1 MNYYDIRNLAWINSS
16 IWNESFNFSS
26 FRIQSFFISHF
37 HSSCFIFGSDWMM
50 VCLKFRQIPV
60 ILLPSSISGW
70 FGVLLVTFSRSWF
83 PSLIFMIND
92 IGDKTVKYVTNN
104 STCHHWWLTNMN
116 FCVNKLKT
124 IPVIRIAFF
133 SKILE
138 IKFPRGRQ
146 NIHKSALLRYQRY
159 MRIWLRWVFI
169 CQPIRN

>member
-1 MNYYDIRNLAWINSS
+1 MLIRTQQSIGTLINDCDIRNLAWINSS

-60 ILLPSSISGW
+60 ILLPSSISGRFW
-70 FGVLLVTFSRSWF
+70 FLSPT
-83 PSLIFMIND
+83 
-92 IGDKTVKYVTNN
+92 TQHVTNK
-104 STCHHWWLTNMN
+104 N
-116 FCVNKLKT
+116 FRVHKLKT

-133 SKILE
+133 SKILK